1 MPLCFAWIAVTA
13 AACGSQDPLAE
24 PGPGSTAQLSVK
36 QTLSHPND
44 GIILLVVDDADTAE
58 AAALRDKAARS
69 LRAGLDGHLD
79 YEWGS
84 CGSADPAEWH
94 SMNLRVVVVRPSAPD
109 GESLLT
115 PLDEPSLAWIS
126 HTATPAEA
134 DALTESV
141 TTALGQRLAAP
152 GEAYGPL
159 RAAKRAMDLVTFA
172 RLPVDEA
179 ESALVASLPT
189 DAFVQILIAST
200 RDDEEADVSE
210 LTPDEASLPAMTTS
224 AVAGPFGASEDA
236 CLVSAPGS
244 TRLEAWADKVSAEIV
259 RSTCEDEHIWGLLLH
274 PGWADCGSVCMSKPI
289 AVAEDG
295 QARCQITIDQPD
307 HEGCD
312 ASRGWFDPEGKPAFV
327 ERNGTKLRR
336 CEVAQLSGDDL
347 ERCRQSL
354 DCPEC
359 ASGFCVTEVPELV
372 AREVC
377 SEVEHLW
384 PLRFIGG
391 ARNGLDG
398 YINVTCDTAASD

>member
-1 MPLCFAWIAVTA
+1 MDW
-13 AACGSQDPLAE
+13 
-24 PGPGSTAQLSVK
+24 
-36 QTLSHPND
+36 TLSRRSD

-58 AAALRDKAARS
+58 AAALREKAARS
-69 LRAGLDGHLD
+69 LRAGLDGHLEH
-79 YEWGS
+79 EWGS

-152 GEAYGPL
+152 GEAYRPL
-159 RAAKRAMDLVTFA
+159 RAAKRALDLVTFS
-172 RLPVDEA
+172 RPPVGEA

-189 DAFVQILIAST
+189 DALVQILIAGT
-200 RDDEEADVSE
+200 RDDEDETDVSE
-210 LTPDEASLPAMTTS
+210 LTPGEASLETMTTR
-224 AVAGPFGASEDA
+224 AVAGPFGASENA
-236 CLVSAPGS
+236 CLVSALGS
-244 TRLEAWADKVSAEIV
+244 TRLEAWADRVSAQVVE
-259 RSTCEDEHIWGLLLH
+259 STCEDEQIWGLLLH

-295 QARCQITIDQPD
+295 QAGCQITIDQPD

-312 ASRGWFDPEGKPAFV
+312 ASRGWFDPEGEPAFV
-327 ERNGTKLRR
+327 ERNGTRLRR
-336 CEVAQLSGDDL
+336 CEIAQLSGDDL
-347 ERCRQSL
+347 ERCQQSL
-354 DCPEC
+354 GCPEC
-359 ASGFCVTEVPELV
+359 ASGFCVTEVPEILS
-372 AREVC
+372 REVC
-377 SEVEHLW
+377 SEAEHLW

-398 YINVTCDTAASD
+398 YINITCDTAEAHSAASGSSSLSMPCSRSKSPRRRR